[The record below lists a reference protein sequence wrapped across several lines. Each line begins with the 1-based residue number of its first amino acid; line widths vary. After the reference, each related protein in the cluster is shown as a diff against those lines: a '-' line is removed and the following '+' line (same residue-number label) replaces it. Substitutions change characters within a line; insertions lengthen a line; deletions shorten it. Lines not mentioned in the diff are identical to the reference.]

1 MSDELKTITA
11 ADAGFDADEPN
22 TRGILVFLLSM
33 VVIFIVVVLGVTYYF
48 KYVYE
53 QAEYEKVLAPPSEQ
67 LQELRNREDWNLTHY
82 GYADKAKGQVRIPL
96 DKAME
101 LLVKEAADG
110 KLRYPQVDQAVK
122 KADPAAS
129 AGGAAPAAVAPAAPG
144 TAAAPAPGK

>member
-22 TRGILVFLLSM
+22 TRGIVVFLISM
-33 VVIFIVVVLGVTYYF
+33 VLIFIAVVLGVTYYF

-67 LQELRNREDWNLTHY
+67 LRDLRAREDWNLTHY
-82 GYADKAKGQVRIPL
+82 GYMDKAKGQVRIPL
-96 DKAME
+96 DRAME

-122 KADPAAS
+122 KLEPVPAA
-129 AGGAAPAAVAPAAPG
+129 A
-144 TAAAPAPGK
+144 K